1 MDGQEQ
7 EKVVTATEQEKV
19 VTATDGYMQ
28 CRRPGAIFAASSL
41 MHGSIKPT
49 VTAQQGSSWLLEIT
63 VSLPTR
69 EVS

>member
-1 MDGQEQ
+1 MDAQEQ
-7 EKVVTATEQEKV
+7 EKVVTATE
-19 VTATDGYMQ
+19 GYDWALMGT

-41 MHGSIKPT
+41 MHGSIMPT

-69 EVS
+69 EGS